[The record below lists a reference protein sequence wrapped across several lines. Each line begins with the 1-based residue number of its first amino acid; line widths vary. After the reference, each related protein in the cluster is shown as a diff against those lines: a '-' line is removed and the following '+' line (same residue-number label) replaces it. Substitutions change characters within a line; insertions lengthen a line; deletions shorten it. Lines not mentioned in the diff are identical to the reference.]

1 MEEEKKTNAEVK
13 KSSPRKTKATGTSKT
28 TGTAKSGAKKTTAA
42 KTTTTA
48 KRKTPTKKVE
58 PVENKEPEIKEVAP
72 VVAPEVNENPTPVT
86 EKEPEVV
93 VVSEK
98 APEVAETQVVES
110 QKEETTEEKAEP
122 KKGLGVQPTKI
133 ETEKEKPIQ
142 IQLSGLEPVEDIEAY
157 VEGKRKPFYSYL
169 FKTRLVSY
177 IIIGT
182 VLAIVIAL
190 FILLFVKHP
199 ESQNDVFNVI
209 TYVLLGVVIAGVIA
223 NLVYSRMITKK
234 QTVVMNQYIV
244 DIVGQIHATCFGPG
258 VGLDDAVVYP
268 NVKID
273 VQDVI
278 NAHLYTIINRVESRS
293 YLTATLNGIA
303 LRSADIATVVPNTI
317 VKLSNNVPLRG
328 QESYAIYGRFFAY
341 DKPLASK
348 EALIICRNENNCVL
362 PDHLNRYQPVEV
374 PSLNSAFTIYATS
387 EEVCHQVLTEEIV
400 SKLNE
405 FTVEAP
411 LLNYI
416 ISWNECGLYVA
427 TTYNDDYMAYPVNK
441 PVKEKVYS
449 SVANDTKKI
458 LDIIKSL

>member
-1 MEEEKKTNAEVK
+1 MEEEKKTNTEVK
-13 KSSPRKTKATGTSKT
+13 KSSPRKTKTTGTSKT
-28 TGTAKSGAKKTTAA
+28 TGTTKSGAKKTT
-42 KTTTTA
+42 TTKPATTR
-48 KRKTPTKKVE
+48 KKTPTKKVE
-58 PVENKEPEIKEVAP
+58 PVENKEAEVKEVVP
-72 VVAPEVNENPTPVT
+72 VVVPEVSETKALVA

-93 VVSEK
+93 VVNEK
-98 APEVAETQVVES
+98 APEVTEAKIEES
-110 QKEETTEEKAEP
+110 PKEEVTEEKAEP
-122 KKGLGVQPTKI
+122 KKGLGAQPTKI

-177 IIIGT
+177 IIIGS

-190 FILLFVKHP
+190 FIILFVKHP
-199 ESQNDVFNVI
+199 ESQNDIFNII
-209 TYVLLGVVIAGVIA
+209 TYVLLGIVIAGVIA

-234 QTVVMNQYIV
+234 QTVVMNQYII

-293 YLTATLNGIA
+293 YLTATLNGVT
-303 LRSADIATVVPNTI
+303 LRSADIAAVVPNTI
-317 VKLSNNVPLRG
+317 VKLSSNVPLRG

-362 PDHLNRYQPVEV
+362 PDHLNRYQTVEV
-374 PSLNSAFTIYATS
+374 PSLNSAFTVYATS